1 MDAALQ
7 TYLGRTRGRRLERSV
22 RHFVE
27 FEIVSR
33 AAQIFG
39 PAAFRERAETAVVQT
54 DVRVVDIAIDD
65 VGDRIAHRLA
75 TQAVRRGNYVIEVA
89 TLDAEEAHDMSF
101 TQRMPCASR
110 LDDRF
115 DSRSAIAAL

>member
-7 TYLGRTRGRRLERSV
+7 TYLGRTRGRRLERAV

-33 AAQIFG
+33 AAQILG
-39 PAAFRERAETAVVQT
+39 PAAFRERAETAVIQT

-65 VGDRIAHRLA
+65 VGNRIAHRLA
-75 TQAVRRGNYVIEVA
+75 TQAVRCGNYLIEVA
-89 TLDAEEAHDMSF
+89 TLDADEGHDMSF
-101 TQRMPCASR
+101 THRAPCP
-110 LDDRF
+110 
-115 DSRSAIAAL
+115 